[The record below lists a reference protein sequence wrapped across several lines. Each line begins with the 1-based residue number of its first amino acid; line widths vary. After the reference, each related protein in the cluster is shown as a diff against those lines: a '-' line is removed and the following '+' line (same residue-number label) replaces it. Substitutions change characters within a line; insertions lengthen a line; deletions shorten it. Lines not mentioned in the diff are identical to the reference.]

1 MTLIPNCKTSILFIM
16 DAIEISLG
24 FMEVERRV
32 PRWFFPSKVGGLP
45 AWQVGPPP
53 TDLFCGVCTPQV
65 PLTLLVQVSS
75 CYL

>member
-1 MTLIPNCKTSILFIM
+1 M